1 MVFMV
6 WNRSF
11 PAGKNKGKVPRRIHK
26 AEREKLKRE
35 QLNELF
41 LDLASALGKFLFPF
55 LFSGN
60 FFFNFCI
67 HEKLNESLKNFHFLN
82 RVE

>member
-1 MVFMV
+1 MVFVV

-60 FFFNFCI
+60 FFFFNFCI
-67 HEKLNESLKNFHFLN
+67 HEKLN
-82 RVE
+82 

>member
-1 MVFMV
+1 MVFVV

-41 LDLASALGKFLFPF
+41 LELASVLGKFN
-55 LFSGN
+55 G
-60 FFFNFCI
+60 FFFSYDDFCI
-67 HEKLNESLKNFHFLN
+67 HRKLD
-82 RVE
+82 